1 METSV
6 QTDDEDDDEDSSSST
21 SSESDEDEDVRVS
34 NLHINL
40 IVCIFQKNIKELRVD
55 IEPIIDEPASFYRHD
70 KLIQSP
76 EVERS
81 ASSVFQPYVLAS
93 AMFITAICIIAFAIT
108 NARRR
113 RAMRGF
119 IEVDVYTPEERH
131 VAGMQ
136 VNGYENPTYSFFD
149 SKA

>member
-1 METSV
+1 MY
-6 QTDDEDDDEDSSSST
+6 
-21 SSESDEDEDVRVS
+21 
-34 NLHINL
+34 
-40 IVCIFQKNIKELRVD
+40 FQKNIRELRVD

-70 KLIQSP
+70 KLIQHAESSS
-76 EVERS
+76 RS
-81 ASSVFQPYVLAS
+81 GPYIFQPYVLAS
-93 AMFITAICIIAFAIT
+93 AITITTICIIAFAIS